1 MLKQEI
7 VSILT
12 KNVCKVT
19 FEKADGSL
27 RDMICTLNFD
37 LIPIQIAGT
46 SKPNDEVVT
55 VWDMEK
61 EDWRAFR
68 VDRLVSTPEP
78 IAYIAQ

>member
-1 MLKQEI
+1 MLKHEI
-7 VSILT
+7 VNILQQG
-12 KNVCKVT
+12 VCRVT

-27 RDMICTLNFD
+27 RDMVCTLNFD

-68 VDRLVSTPEP
+68 VDRLVSAPEP